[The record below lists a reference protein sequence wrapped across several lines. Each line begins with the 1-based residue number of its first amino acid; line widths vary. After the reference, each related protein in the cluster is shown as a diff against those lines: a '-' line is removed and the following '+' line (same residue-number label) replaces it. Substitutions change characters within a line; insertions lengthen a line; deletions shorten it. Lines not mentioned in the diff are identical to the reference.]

1 MPPPQRGGKDPS
13 GPRARRGGPSVRVAP
28 AGVPRWSEAQAE
40 RHLRSLELFGM
51 RFGLEKMR
59 RMMTVLGSP
68 ERRFGSIHIVGTNGK
83 TSTARLTAAILQR
96 HGLRTG
102 TYTSPHLASYR
113 ERVQVGEREVS
124 GEEFA
129 AAIARAAWASER
141 VNRTLQGDDHVT
153 QFELLTAAAFFQMAR
168 REVQVGVIEAGVG
181 GRYGATSGVRARRGT
196 FSARTSRWRAW
207 PRRCIWRAR
216 ASSRARA
223 RWPRRPPPRSCRAAC
238 RWWAMTRSRCS
249 TARTTRTRCARSCAR
264 CRRCS
269 ARGRWGS

>member
-1 MPPPQRGGKDPS
+1 MPPPQRGEKDPS
-13 GPRARRGGPSVRVAP
+13 GPRARRGGPSSRVAL

-59 RMMTVLGSP
+59 RMMAVLGSP

-83 TSTARLTAAILQR
+83 TSTARLTAAILER

-168 REVQVGVIEAGVG
+168 REVQVGVIEAGLG
-181 GRYGATSGVRARRGT
+181 GRHHATRGGPARGT
-196 FSARTSRWRAW
+196 VLPNVALEHP
-207 PRRCIWRAR
+207 PRL
-216 ASSRARA
+216 
-223 RWPRRPPPRSCRAAC
+223 RPPP
-238 RWWAMTRSRCS
+238 TD
-249 TARTTRTRCARSCAR
+249 TA
-264 CRRCS
+264 
-269 ARGRWGS
+269 G